1 MLAQKKPQ
9 PVEPSTIEN
18 TSTMSVCDIIHTNA
32 TNVIEKIE
40 SLLPTNMQMYS
51 DFYTECLHSLQD
63 LFGACYISE
72 NKILVKMGIDQKT
85 IQSFDTYVKT
95 ITRSTIVQIEMSNN
109 IQRTH
114 LQTQI
119 LAIKTLDEYI
129 RLTLDYYS
137 GMLSGSSA
145 PLFQE
150 ISDC

>member
-1 MLAQKKPQ
+1 MAQKKPQ
-9 PVEPSTIEN
+9 PVEHSTTEN
-18 TSTMSVCDIIHTNA
+18 TPTISVCDIIYTNA
-32 TNVIEKIE
+32 TNVIEKME

-72 NKILVKMGIDQKT
+72 NEILVKMGIDQKT

-95 ITRSTIVQIEMSNN
+95 ITRSAIAQIEMSNN
-109 IQRTH
+109 IQKTH

-137 GMLSGSSA
+137 RMLSGSSN
-145 PLFQE
+145 PFF
-150 ISDC
+150 

>member
-1 MLAQKKPQ
+1 MAQKKPQ
-9 PVEPSTIEN
+9 PVEPSKIEN
-18 TSTMSVCDIIHTNA
+18 TSTMSVCDIIHTNT

-72 NKILVKMGIDQKT
+72 NKVLVKMGIDQKT
-85 IQSFDTYVKT
+85 IQSFDTYIKT
-95 ITRSTIVQIEMSNN
+95 ITRSIIAQIEMSNN
-109 IQRTH
+109 IQETH

-137 GMLSGSSA
+137 RILSGYSN
-145 PLFQE
+145 PLFQ
-150 ISDC
+150 